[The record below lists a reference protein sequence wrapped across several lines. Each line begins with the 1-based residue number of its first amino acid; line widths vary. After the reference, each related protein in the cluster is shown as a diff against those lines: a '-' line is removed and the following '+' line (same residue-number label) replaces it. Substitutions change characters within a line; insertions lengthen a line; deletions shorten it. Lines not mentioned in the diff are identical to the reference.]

1 MFISFS
7 FKVKKNIRGV
17 QWLCVRDVVLCC
29 DIYKSINLV
38 ESPSVLLQ
46 SMMAAA
52 ATKNVLLLN
61 IRSQTLPPLRERRH
75 LSLSLSAFLR
85 SLPVPVVPSCAV
97 QCSECDRARQI
108 AFASSFVRVYHFAS
122 FLKTTCRPFNADHL

>member
-52 ATKNVLLLN
+52 ATKMSSSSTFVPKLCRLYESGG
-61 IRSQTLPPLRERRH
+61 I
-75 LSLSLSAFLR
+75 SLSLSAFLR

>member
-38 ESPSVLLQ
+38 ESPSVLLR

-52 ATKNVLLLN
+52 ATKMSSSSTFVPKLCRLYESGD
-61 IRSQTLPPLRERRH
+61 I
-75 LSLSLSAFLR
+75 SLSLGIPPLS
-85 SLPVPVVPSCAV
+85 SSPSCAV
-97 QCSECDRARQI
+97 QCSECDSAR
-108 AFASSFVRVYHFAS
+108 
-122 FLKTTCRPFNADHL
+122 